1 MWIALRLILAVV
13 AFVIQVRR
21 RSLKTLD
28 ASDRK
33 GKSPP
38 FFVKT
43 HGSDKKITAI
53 TLGMRSPSSA
63 WVQLSRER
71 WTDRLAKALGLASE
85 LPTGDASFDYKI
97 YVACDLPV
105 TFILV
110 DAHSWKG
117 GPHAVME
124 GDFLDRAC
132 RGADRHHA
140 RIAWR

>member
-21 RSLKTLD
+21 RSLKTLN

-85 LPTGDASFDYKI
+85 LQTGDASFDYKI
-97 YVACDLPV
+97 YVACDHPRAEQMEWTPRERRSPRVSSRKPSLYSRAVLP
-105 TFILV
+105 
-110 DAHSWKG
+110 
-117 GPHAVME
+117 
-124 GDFLDRAC
+124 R
-132 RGADRHHA
+132 
-140 RIAWR
+140 